1 MDFAMASNR
10 SAFMNYSNRDDE
22 SIALIAGI
30 RHGSAFRPATGVVR
44 TLTTSHLR
52 PIIGRVA
59 SSVRRHR

>member
-30 RHGSAFRPATGVVR
+30 RHGSAFIRQLVLCG
-44 TLTTSHLR
+44 H
-52 PIIGRVA
+52 
-59 SSVRRHR
+59 